1 MTMQTAKTFE
11 EITETV
17 RFAIQRLYV
26 SSPPNDAA
34 HVAQHHAMALGMI
47 IVWADLSF
55 DMKGARDNRENRRD
69 LDLHA
74 ATIALPS
81 GGVEPCKC
89 LRASRRPRGGSI

>member
-55 DMKGARDNRENRRD
+55 DMKGARDKRERVQRELESGLEK
-69 LDLHA
+69 LDVEARQRLG
-74 ATIALPS
+74 LPQ
-81 GGVEPCKC
+81 
-89 LRASRRPRGGSI
+89 

>member
-1 MTMQTAKTFE
+1 MQTAKTFE

-55 DMKGARDNRENRRD
+55 DMKGARDKRERVQRELESGLEK
-69 LDLHA
+69 LDVEARQRLG
-74 ATIALPS
+74 LPQ
-81 GGVEPCKC
+81 
-89 LRASRRPRGGSI
+89 